1 MTQADHDAELVR
13 RCLDGDKQAF
23 GALVEK
29 YQRVLFN
36 VALKI
41 VRDSDDAADVTQ
53 SVFVKAYEK
62 LDRYNP
68 KYKFYSWIYRMTVNA
83 SLNFAK
89 RHSRLTSLE
98 TQTIQSQTNP
108 AEEYAETE
116 LSNRVEGAMF
126 ELPPEDRAILSLK
139 YTAELSYSD
148 IAFVFDIPEKT
159 VKSRLYTARQRLKDV
174 LTAGGFDEHGRA

>member
-1 MTQADHDAELVR
+1 MTQADHDVELVN
-13 RCLDGDKQAF
+13 RCLNGDKRAF
-23 GALVEK
+23 GVLVET
-29 YQRVLFN
+29 YQQVLYN

-41 VRDSDDAADVTQ
+41 VRDADDAADITQ

-83 SLNFAK
+83 ALNFAK

-98 TQTIQSQTNP
+98 SQTMQTRTNP

-116 LSNRVEGAMF
+116 LSDRLDDAMF

-148 IAFVFDIPEKT
+148 IAFVFEIPEKT
-159 VKSRLYTARQRLKDV
+159 VKSRLYTARQRLKDI
-174 LTAGGFDEHGRA
+174 LMAGGFDEYGRA